1 MGKIPINHKLF
12 KWQTP
17 TQGVLYTVGYLTV
30 PANAVWMLHE
40 GMPFIILLPVYEETT
55 ADAAGAFSLQPKQLD
70 GNLVKVGY
78 WNADQLIY
86 VYDVTNSRPV
96 NFTYDPDTN
105 TVTGTAGA
113 GATVRVYYI
122 PMFVE
127 MRLEAKFQT
136 PEGRKEKTLWAGDTG
151 TFLYRDLAK
160 DKVRLEAGVGLIRSD
175 QLIIKARSDD
185 SNVIV
190 DPFLPD
196 GRTLVPI
203 LRVKL
208 YAEQTS
214 RSVR

>member
-30 PANAVWMLHE
+30 PANAIWMLHE

-136 PEGRKEKTLWAGDTG
+136 PEGRREKTLWVGDTG

-196 GRTLVPI
+196 GKTLVPI

-208 YAEQTS
+208 YAEQAS
-214 RSVR
+214 GSVS